1 MRKERIHRTL
11 SPGLYLTLPY
21 CRLAIVPNLEPDV
34 CDCCAFVIEIML
46 DDIMVTTTAATTIMI
61 GGLVINV
68 CLLLGV
74 TITRVVYTCVDINLF
89 TLEINLFYIGMLS
102 GVNYDK

>member
-1 MRKERIHRTL
+1 
-11 SPGLYLTLPY
+11 
-21 CRLAIVPNLEPDV
+21 
-34 CDCCAFVIEIML
+34 ML

-74 TITRVVYTCVDINLF
+74 TITRVVYTFVD
-89 TLEINLFYIGMLS
+89 INLFYIGMLS